1 MSAEPGPEQLV
12 AELEIELPERLALGR
27 GNAFVVAGH
36 AHDPAARTSSL
47 ELELDG
53 QRQPVDRFELP
64 RSDVYER
71 HGGSRSFKSG
81 FVGVAAAGPRQRP
94 GRAALD
100 AVLALADGREAR
112 ARLGELA
119 VEPGLPAVQVPAA
132 PAFPGGGGPRV
143 AICMASFNPPGELL
157 RRQLDSLRAQT
168 HGNWVC
174 VISDDASEPEALAGL
189 EQEIAGDSRFALSRG
204 PERLGFYRNF
214 ERALSMAPA
223 EADYVALCD
232 QDDFWQP
239 HKLRRL
245 LAGIGDARLIYSD
258 ARVIAPSGEVVHPS
272 YWTER
277 RNNHTNFGSLLLA
290 NSVTGAASLFPR
302 ELLDDALPFPQALAR
317 PFHDHWLAIV
327 ALALGRVAYV
337 EEPLW
342 DYVQHGG
349 VVIGHS
355 GANRRPRP
363 VRTQLRE
370 RLRNPGDGSRVVY
383 YYDWYQLL
391 LYAKVLKLRCWGRM
405 SRSKR
410 RTVKRLL
417 EADGGIAGLA
427 WLLGRRLRRLWGR
440 NETLDRELF
449 YSYALLRRRAV
460 SFLTLGR
467 RRPGRRLPRDA
478 SIPPAPG
485 QRGPA

>member
-1 MSAEPGPEQLV
+1 M
-12 AELEIELPERLALGR
+12 
-27 GNAFVVAGH
+27 
-36 AHDPAARTSSL
+36 
-47 ELELDG
+47 
-53 QRQPVDRFELP
+53 
-64 RSDVYER
+64 
-71 HGGSRSFKSG
+71 
-81 FVGVAAAGPRQRP
+81 
-94 GRAALD
+94 
-100 AVLALADGREAR
+100 
-112 ARLGELA
+112 
-119 VEPGLPAVQVPAA
+119 
-132 PAFPGGGGPRV
+132 
-143 AICMASFNPPGELL
+143 
-157 RRQLDSLRAQT
+157 
-168 HGNWVC
+168 
-174 VISDDASEPEALAGL
+174 
-189 EQEIAGDSRFALSRG
+189 
-204 PERLGFYRNF
+204 
-214 ERALSMAPA
+214 
-223 EADYVALCD
+223 
-232 QDDFWQP
+232 
-239 HKLRRL
+239 
-245 LAGIGDARLIYSD
+245 
-258 ARVIAPSGEVVHPS
+258 
-272 YWTER
+272 
-277 RNNHTNFGSLLLA
+277 
-290 NSVTGAASLFPR
+290 
-302 ELLDDALPFPQALAR
+302 
-317 PFHDHWLAIV
+317 
-327 ALALGRVAYV
+327 
-337 EEPLW
+337 
-342 DYVQHGG
+342 
-349 VVIGHS
+349 IGHS